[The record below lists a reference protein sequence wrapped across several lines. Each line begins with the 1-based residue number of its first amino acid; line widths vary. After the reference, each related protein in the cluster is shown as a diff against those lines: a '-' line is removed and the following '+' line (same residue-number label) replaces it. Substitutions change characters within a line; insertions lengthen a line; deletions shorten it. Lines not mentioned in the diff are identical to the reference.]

1 MSFGN
6 TKPGKT
12 WSYSTSSTW
21 KKQYPAAGGK
31 QQSPINIDMSA
42 VVDCDMLCK
51 IALKMAPSKCRV
63 QIANRTPIIQFDP
76 GCYIKFIRTQEI
88 LALKSGTV
96 HVPSMHTVNGQKYDM
111 ELVLLFKQG
120 GSINPDADGYMPGGA
135 AISILFQRGQDY
147 GTANNFFNEFVH
159 KLPNDQESAR
169 EMDIPVSA
177 DWSPDWI
184 LPSESKSY
192 FYYPGSLPYPPCE
205 EGWRWIVFEDIQG
218 ISGNIIDSLS
228 VAFSN
233 NIRPLKALN
242 SRAVAYNANPKLPV
256 DRDLVERSAA
266 DRAKLAEIDSAAS
279 ETNTED
285 KRRAETERLG
295 VIAAEKQRVKDWYK
309 ENKLYIK
316 GIVLTL
322 ALLMTVYAALKMVKY
337 IVNNDLLNKF
347 IVAQVLGSSAAAASN
362 SGSAA
367 NNSGSPAANNSA
379 PASSNNS
386 S

>member
-6 TKPGKT
+6 TKPGGV

-21 KKQYPAAGGK
+21 KKKYPAAGGK
-31 QQSPINIDMSA
+31 EQSPINIDMSA

-51 IALKMAPSKCRV
+51 IALKMAPSTCRV
-63 QIANRTPIIQFDP
+63 KIANRTPIIHFDP
-76 GCYIKFIRTQEI
+76 GCYIKFIRTQDI
-88 LALKSGTV
+88 LALKSGTI
-96 HVPSMHTVNGQKYDM
+96 HVPSMHTINGQKYDM
-111 ELVLLFKQG
+111 ELILLFKLG
-120 GSINPDADGYMPGGA
+120 GSINPDAEGYMPGGA

-147 GTANNFFNEFVH
+147 GPANNFFNEFIH

-177 DWSPDWI
+177 DWSPEWV
-184 LPSESKSY
+184 LPPESKSY

-228 VAFSN
+228 VAFSG

-256 DRDLVERSAA
+256 AHDLDERSDA
-266 DRAKLAEIDSAAS
+266 DKQKLKQITSAAAT
-279 ETNTED
+279 ETNAEQQ
-285 KRRAETERLG
+285 RREETERLG
-295 VIAAEKQRVKDWYK
+295 VIAEEKRRVKDWYK

-316 GIVLTL
+316 GIILTL
-322 ALLMTVYAALKMVKY
+322 ALLMTFYAALKLVKY
-337 IVNNDLLNKF
+337 IVSQDLLNKF
-347 IVAQVLGSSAAAASN
+347 IVAQVLGGAA
-362 SGSAA
+362 
-367 NNSGSPAANNSA
+367 PAANNNNSSTV
-379 PASSNNS
+379 SSNN
-386 S
+386 

>member
-6 TKPGKT
+6 IKPGKVWT
-12 WSYSTSSTW
+12 YSTSSNW

-63 QIANRTPIIQFDP
+63 QIANRTPVIQFDP
-76 GCYIKFIRTQEI
+76 GCYLKFIRTQEI
-88 LALKSGTV
+88 LTLKSGTV
-96 HVPSMHTVNGQKYDM
+96 HVPSMHTINGQKYDM

-177 DWSPDWI
+177 DWSPDWV
-184 LPSESKSY
+184 LPAESKSY

-228 VAFSN
+228 VAFSG

-266 DRAKLAEIDSAAS
+266 DRAKLDDINAAAA
-279 ETNTED
+279 ETNTD
-285 KRRAETERLG
+285 DLRRAETERLG
-295 VIAAEKQRVKDWYK
+295 VIANEKQRVKDWYR

-316 GIVLTL
+316 GLVLTF
-322 ALLMTVYAALKMVKY
+322 ALLLTVYAALKLVKY
-337 IVNNDLLNKF
+337 IVSNDLLNKF
-347 IVAQVLGSSAAAASN
+347 IVAQVLGSSAAAISSAAGDNSSQSTPASNNSASASN
-362 SGSAA
+362 SSA
-367 NNSGSPAANNSA
+367 
-379 PASSNNS
+379 
-386 S
+386 

>member
-6 TKPGKT
+6 IKPGQQ
-12 WSYSTSSTW
+12 WAYSTSSTW

-51 IALKMAPSKCRV
+51 IALKMAPSTCRV
-63 QIANRTPIIQFDP
+63 RIANRTPIIQFDP
-76 GCYIKFIRTQEI
+76 GCYIKFIRTQDI
-88 LALKSGTV
+88 LSLKSGTI

-120 GSINPDADGYMPGGA
+120 GGINPDSDGYMPGGA
-135 AISILFQRGQDY
+135 AVSILFQRGQDY
-147 GTANNFFNEFVH
+147 GSCNNFFNEFVH

-169 EMDIPVSA
+169 EMDIPVSP
-177 DWSPDWI
+177 DWSPDWV
-184 LPSESKSY
+184 LPPESKSY

-242 SRAVAYNANPKLPV
+242 SRAVAYNSNPKLPV

-266 DRAKLAEIDSAAS
+266 DRAKIEEISAAAD
-279 ETNTED
+279 ETNTD
-285 KRRAETERLG
+285 DSRRAETERLG
-295 VIAAEKQRVKDWYK
+295 VIAAEKQRVGDWYRD
-309 ENKLYIK
+309 NKLYIK
-316 GIVLTL
+316 GLVITIATL
-322 ALLMTVYAALKMVKY
+322 LTVYAALKLVKY
-337 IVNNDLLNKF
+337 IVSNDLLNKF
-347 IVAQVLGSSAAAASN
+347 IVAQVLGGTTTGATGAPAAAASN
-362 SGSAA
+362 NSSGAS
-367 NNSGSPAANNSA
+367 
-379 PASSNNS
+379 ASSNNS

>member
-6 TKPGKT
+6 IKPGKV
-12 WSYSTSSTW
+12 WAYSTSSSW

-31 QQSPINIDMSA
+31 EQSPVNINMSA

-51 IALKMAPSKCRV
+51 IALKMAPSTCRV
-63 QIANRTPIIQFDP
+63 RIANRTPIISFDP
-76 GCYIKFIRTQEI
+76 GCYIKFIRTQDI
-88 LALKSGTV
+88 LALKSGTI
-96 HVPSMHTVNGQKYDM
+96 HVPSMHTINGQKYDM
-111 ELVLLFKQG
+111 ELILLFKQG

-147 GTANNFFNEFVH
+147 GSANNFFNEFIH

-177 DWSPDWI
+177 DWSPDWV
-184 LPSESKSY
+184 LPPESKSY

-228 VAFSN
+228 VAFSG

-256 DRDLVERSAA
+256 DRDLVDRSDA
-266 DRAKLAEIDSAAS
+266 DRAKLQEINAAAA
-279 ETNTED
+279 ETNTDNE
-285 KRRAETERLG
+285 RRAETERLG
-295 VIAAEKQRVKDWYK
+295 VIAEEKRRVKDWYR

-316 GIVLTL
+316 GIVITL
-322 ALLMTVYAALKMVKY
+322 VLLMTVYAALKMVKY
-337 IVNNDLLNKF
+337 IVSNDLLNQF
-347 IVAQVLGSSAAAASN
+347 IVAQVLGGTATA
-362 SGSAA
+362 AA
-367 NNSGSPAANNSA
+367 NNSGSLATAGNQ
-379 PASSNNS
+379 SSNNS

>member
-6 TKPGKT
+6 TKSGQQ
-12 WSYSTSSTW
+12 WAYSTSSTW

-51 IALKMAPSKCRV
+51 IALKMAPSTCRV
-63 QIANRTPIIQFDP
+63 RIANRTPIIQFDP
-76 GCYIKFIRTQEI
+76 GCYIKFIRTQDI
-88 LALKSGTV
+88 LSLKSGTI

-120 GSINPDADGYMPGGA
+120 GGINPESDGYMPGGA
-135 AISILFQRGQDY
+135 AVSILFQRGQDY
-147 GTANNFFNEFVH
+147 GSCNNFFNEFVH

-169 EMDIPVSA
+169 EMDIPVSP
-177 DWSPDWI
+177 DWSPDWV
-184 LPSESKSY
+184 LPQESKSY

-242 SRAVAYNANPKLPV
+242 SRAVAYNSNPKLPV

-266 DRAKLAEIDSAAS
+266 DRAKIEEISAAAD
-279 ETNTED
+279 ETNTD
-285 KRRAETERLG
+285 DTRRAETERLG
-295 VIAAEKQRVKDWYK
+295 VIAAEKQRVGDWYRD
-309 ENKLYIK
+309 NKLYIK
-316 GIVLTL
+316 GIVITIATL
-322 ALLMTVYAALKMVKY
+322 LTVYAALKLVKY
-337 IVNNDLLNKF
+337 IVSNDLLNKF
-347 IVAQVLGSSAAAASN
+347 IVAQVLGATVATTAASN
-362 SGSAA
+362 NSTSANTA
-367 NNSGSPAANNSA
+367 SNNSPS
-379 PASSNNS
+379 ASSNNTN
-386 S
+386 

>member
-6 TKPGKT
+6 TKSGKS

-21 KKQYPAAGGK
+21 KKQFPAAGGK
-31 QQSPINIDMSA
+31 EQSPINIDMSA
-42 VVDCDMLCK
+42 VVDCDVLCS
-51 IALKMAPSKCRV
+51 IALKMAPSTCRV
-63 QIANRTPIIQFDP
+63 RIANRTPIIQFDP

-88 LALKSGTV
+88 LALKSGTI

-120 GSINPDADGYMPGGA
+120 GSINPEADGYMPGGA

-147 GTANNFFNEFVH
+147 GPANNFFNEFVH

-177 DWSPDWI
+177 DWSPDWV
-184 LPSESKSY
+184 LPAESKSY

-242 SRAVAYNANPKLPV
+242 SRAVAYNSNPKLPV
-256 DRDLVERSAA
+256 DRDLVERSNA
-266 DRAKLAEIDSAAS
+266 DRAKLNELSSVA
-279 ETNTED
+279 ETNSETED

-295 VIAAEKQRVKDWYK
+295 VIAAEKRRIGDWYR

-337 IVNNDLLNKF
+337 IVSNDLLNKF
-347 IVAQVLGSSAAAASN
+347 IVAQVLGGAVATSAAAA
-362 SGSAA
+362 
-367 NNSGSPAANNSA
+367 NNSLATA
-379 PASSNNS
+379 ASSNI
-386 S
+386 